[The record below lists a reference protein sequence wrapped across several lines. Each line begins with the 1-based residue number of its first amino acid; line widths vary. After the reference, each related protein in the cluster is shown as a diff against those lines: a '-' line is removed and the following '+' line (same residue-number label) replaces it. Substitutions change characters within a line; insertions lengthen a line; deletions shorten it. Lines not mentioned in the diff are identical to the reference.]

1 MKIDK
6 GASVAVIVRRSW
18 ANLAGVRVFLRH
30 NANPEREIRGSDDSH
45 IITAKMLDSEDPN
58 GLWVELST
66 EKQRKDPG
74 EKKASFFIPWSE
86 VLTVVVGEDF
96 SPAIREEARKIGFDL
111 S

>member
-6 GASVAVIVRRSW
+6 GTSVAVIVRRNW
-18 ANLAGVRVFLRH
+18 ANLAGVRIFLRH

-45 IITAKMLDSEDPN
+45 IITGKMLDSEDRN
-58 GLWVELST
+58 GLWVELNT
-66 EKQRKDPG
+66 EKQSEG
-74 EKKASFFIPWSE
+74 SNEKRASFFIPWTE
-86 VLTVVVGEDF
+86 VVTVVVGEDF